1 MEQILNTWAVREVIR
16 PVLDVLMLAYL
27 LYKSWQILVQTRA
40 VQLIKGTVVMI
51 LIYAVSF
58 FLQLTTLLW
67 ILNVLVP
74 GLVIAIAI
82 VFQPEL
88 RKIFTQIG
96 SREWFRVGTRANA
109 RPGAPRVDIML
120 SAVQQLSSRRRGALI
135 VIPRRVGI
143 RNIVQTGT
151 RLDAEVSINLINTIF
166 FEGTTLHDGAMVV
179 EGNRIV
185 AAGCFLPLSERE
197 DVESA
202 FGARHRAALGMVEET
217 DAVVLVVSEENGA
230 VSLARDGDIRYN
242 ISVAEIEAEL
252 KELLGVEDRERGG
265 EIGRPRESLP
275 RAGSGEEREDAPR

>member
-1 MEQILNTWAVREVIR
+1 MEQLLNAWVVREVVR

-40 VQLIKGTVVMI
+40 VQLLKGTVVMI

-96 SREWFRVGTRANA
+96 SREWFRVGGRNGA
-109 RPGAPRVDIML
+109 RPGNPRLDILMT
-120 SAVQQLSSRRRGALI
+120 AVQQLSDRKRGALI

-151 RLDAEVSINLINTIF
+151 RLNADISLNLIATVF
-166 FEGTTLHDGAMVV
+166 FEGTTLHDGAMIV
-179 EGNRIV
+179 EGDRIV

-197 DVESA
+197 DVESS
-202 FGARHRAALGMVEET
+202 FGARHRAALGLVEET
-217 DAVVLVVSEENGA
+217 DAVVIVVSEENGA
-230 VSLARDGDIRYN
+230 VSLARDGDIRYA
-242 ISVAEIEAEL
+242 IGTVAVEEEL
-252 KELLGVEDRERGG
+252 KELLRVEGGREPRGTEPAPG
-265 EIGRPRESLP
+265 EGKP
-275 RAGSGEEREDAPR
+275 

>member
-1 MEQILNTWAVREVIR
+1 MEQILNTWAVREVVR
-16 PVLDVLMLAYL
+16 PALDVLVLAWL
-27 LYKSWQILVQTRA
+27 LYKSWQILVQTKA
-40 VQLIKGTVVMI
+40 VQLIKGTVLMV

-96 SREWFRVGTRANA
+96 SREWFRVHPRGGA
-109 RPGAPRVDIML
+109 RPGGLRLDILM

-135 VIPRRVGI
+135 VFPRRVGI

-151 RLDAEVSINLINTIF
+151 RLDAELSMNLISTVF
-166 FEGTTLHDGAMVV
+166 FEGTALHDGAMIV

-185 AAGCFLPLSERE
+185 AAGCFLPLSDRE

-202 FGARHRAALGMVEET
+202 FGARHRAALGLAEDT
-217 DAVVLVVSEENGA
+217 DALVVVVSEENGA
-230 VSLARDGDIRYN
+230 ISLAHDGDIRYN
-242 ISVAEIEAEL
+242 ISLQEVEAGLTSLLPAGEGSQGRAAARVVA
-252 KELLGVEDRERGG
+252 RGG
-265 EIGRPRESLP
+265 
-275 RAGSGEEREDAPR
+275 

>member
-1 MEQILNTWAVREVIR
+1 MDQLLNTWVAREVVR

-40 VQLIKGTVVMI
+40 VQLLKGTVVMV

-58 FLQLTTLLW
+58 FLRLTTLLW

-96 SREWFRVGTRANA
+96 SREWFR
-109 RPGAPRVDIML
+109 PGARAGTVRVESLLNAVQLL
-120 SAVQQLSSRRRGALI
+120 SARRRGALI
-135 VIPRRVGI
+135 VFPRRVGVK
-143 RNIVQTGT
+143 NIVETGT
-151 RLDAEVSINLINTIF
+151 ILNAEISTNLVMTIF
-166 FEGTTLHDGAMVV
+166 FDGTALHDGAMII
-179 EGNRIV
+179 EGDRIV

-202 FGARHRAALGMVEET
+202 FGARHRAALGLAEES
-217 DAVVLVVSEENGA
+217 DALVVVVSEENGA
-230 VSLARDGDIRYN
+230 VSLAQDGNIRYN
-242 ISVAEIEAEL
+242 IGLAEVEAGIRS
-252 KELLGVEDRERGG
+252 LLPQTANKGKA
-265 EIGRPRESLP
+265 S
-275 RAGSGEEREDAPR
+275 

>member
-1 MEQILNTWAVREVIR
+1 MEQLLNAWVVREVVR

-96 SREWFRVGTRANA
+96 SREWFRVGA
-109 RPGAPRVDIML
+109 RNGVKTTAPQLEVLM
-120 SAVQQLSSRRRGALI
+120 SAVQQLSARRRGALI
-135 VIPRRVGI
+135 VLPRRVGI

-151 RLDAEVSINLINTIF
+151 RINAEISLNLISTIF
-166 FEGTTLHDGAMVV
+166 FEGTALHDGAMIV
-179 EGNRIV
+179 EGDRIV

-197 DVESA
+197 EVESA
-202 FGARHRAALGMVEET
+202 FGARHRAALGMAEET
-217 DAVVLVVSEENGA
+217 DALIVVVSEENGA
-230 VSLARDGDIRYN
+230 VSLAYDGDIRYN
-242 ISVAEIEAEL
+242 ISMADVEAGVRD
-252 KELLGVEDRERGG
+252 LLHPHEG
-265 EIGRPRESLP
+265 PT
-275 RAGSGEEREDAPR
+275 

>member
-1 MEQILNTWAVREVIR
+1 MEQLLSTWAVREVVR

-40 VQLIKGTVVMI
+40 VQLIKGTVLMVV
-51 LIYAVSF
+51 IYAVSF

-82 VFQPEL
+82 IFQPEL

-96 SREWFRVGTRANA
+96 SREWFRVGTRNGIRTA
-109 RPGAPRVDIML
+109 APQMDVLMT
-120 SAVQQLSSRRRGALI
+120 AVQQLSARRRGALI
-135 VIPRRVGI
+135 VFPRRVGI

-151 RLDAEVSINLINTIF
+151 RINAEVSLNLISTIF
-166 FEGTTLHDGAMVV
+166 FEGTALHDGAMIV
-179 EGNRIV
+179 EGDHIV

-197 DVESA
+197 EVESA

-217 DAVVLVVSEENGA
+217 DALVVVVSEENGA
-230 VSLARDGDIRYN
+230 VSLAHDGDIRYN
-242 ISVAEIEAEL
+242 ISVADVEAGL
-252 KELLGVEDRERGG
+252 KMLLHT
-265 EIGRPRESLP
+265 
-275 RAGSGEEREDAPR
+275 EERSR

>member
-1 MEQILNTWAVREVIR
+1 MEQLLNTWAVREVIR

-96 SREWFRVGTRANA
+96 SREWFRVGPRANT

-166 FEGTTLHDGAMVV
+166 FEGTALHGGAMVV

-230 VSLARDGDIRYN
+230 VSLARDGNIRYN
-242 ISVAEIEAEL
+242 ISIAEIEAEL
-252 KELLGVEDRERGG
+252 KELLGAEDRERGG
-265 EIGRPRESLP
+265 EMGRPRESLP
-275 RAGSGEEREDAPR
+275 R

>member
-1 MEQILNTWAVREVIR
+1 MEQLLNAWVVREVVR
-16 PVLDVLMLAYL
+16 PVLDVLMLSYL

-96 SREWFRVGTRANA
+96 SREWFRVGGRNGA
-109 RPGAPRVDIML
+109 RPGNPRLDILMT
-120 SAVQQLSSRRRGALI
+120 AVQQLSDRRRGALI

-151 RLDAEVSINLINTIF
+151 RLNADISINLIATVF
-166 FEGTTLHDGAMVV
+166 FEGTTLHDGAMIV
-179 EGNRIV
+179 EGDRIV

-202 FGARHRAALGMVEET
+202 FGARHRAALGLVEET
-217 DAVVLVVSEENGA
+217 DAVVIVVSEENGA
-230 VSLARDGDIRYN
+230 ISLARDGDIHYA
-242 ISVAEIEAEL
+242 IGAAAVEQEL
-252 KELLGVEDRERGG
+252 RAVLRTEGGPEPRGSEPRGAAPTPG
-265 EIGRPRESLP
+265 EGKT
-275 RAGSGEEREDAPR
+275 

>member
-1 MEQILNTWAVREVIR
+1 MEQLLNTWAVREVVR

-40 VQLIKGTVVMI
+40 VQLVKGTVLMV

-96 SREWFRVGTRANA
+96 SREWFRVGA
-109 RPGAPRVDIML
+109 RNGAKPGGLRIELLM
-120 SAVQQLSSRRRGALI
+120 SAVQQLSARRRGALI
-135 VIPRRVGI
+135 VFPRRVGI
-143 RNIVQTGT
+143 KNIVHTGT
-151 RLDAEVSINLINTIF
+151 RLDAEMSMNLISTVF
-166 FEGTTLHDGAMVV
+166 FEGTPLHDGAMVV
-179 EGNRIV
+179 EGDRIV

-197 DVESA
+197 GVESA
-202 FGARHRAALGMVEET
+202 FGARHRAALGLAEET
-217 DAVVLVVSEENGA
+217 DALIVVVSEENGA
-230 VSLARDGDIRYN
+230 VSLAHDGEISYN
-242 ISVAEIEAEL
+242 ISLEEVEAGL
-252 KELLGVEDRERGG
+252 KKFL
-265 EIGRPRESLP
+265 
-275 RAGSGEEREDAPR
+275 RAGESDEGRVPAREESSR

>member
-1 MEQILNTWAVREVIR
+1 VEQLLNTWAVREVVR
-16 PVLDVLMLAYL
+16 PILDVLMLAYL

-40 VQLIKGTVVMI
+40 VQLIKGTVLMV

-58 FLQLTTLLW
+58 FLQLSTLLW

-96 SREWFRVGTRANA
+96 SREWFRVGPRNGA
-109 RPGAPRVDIML
+109 RPGAPRLDVLM
-120 SAVQQLSSRRRGALI
+120 SAVQQLSARKRGALI
-135 VIPRRVGI
+135 VFPRRVGI
-143 RNIVQTGT
+143 KNIVQTGT
-151 RLDAEVSINLINTIF
+151 RLNAEVSLNLISTIF

-179 EGNRIV
+179 EGDHIV

-202 FGARHRAALGMVEET
+202 FGARHRAALGMSEET
-217 DAVVLVVSEENGA
+217 DAVVVVVSEENGA
-230 VSLARDGDIRYN
+230 VSLAHDGDIRYN
-242 ISVAEIEAEL
+242 ISMDEVEEGL
-252 KELLGVEDRERGG
+252 KSLLPASARG
-265 EIGRPRESLP
+265 ETR
-275 RAGSGEEREDAPR
+275 

>member
-1 MEQILNTWAVREVIR
+1 VEQLLNTWAVREVVR
-16 PVLDVLMLAYL
+16 PALDVLVLAWL

-40 VQLIKGTVVMI
+40 VQLIKGTVLMV

-96 SREWFRVGTRANA
+96 SREWFRVGARNGA
-109 RPGAPRVDIML
+109 RPSGLRLDILM
-120 SAVQQLSSRRRGALI
+120 SAVQQLSARRRGALI
-135 VIPRRVGI
+135 VFPRRVGI

-151 RLDAEVSINLINTIF
+151 RLDAEMSMNLISTVF
-166 FEGTTLHDGAMVV
+166 FEGTALHDGAMVV
-179 EGNRIV
+179 EGNRIA
-185 AAGCFLPLSERE
+185 AAGCFLPLSDRE

-202 FGARHRAALGMVEET
+202 FGARHRAALGLAEDT
-217 DAVVLVVSEENGA
+217 DALVVVVSEENGA
-230 VSLARDGDIRYN
+230 VSLAHDGEISYN
-242 ISVAEIEAEL
+242 ISMEEVEAGL
-252 KELLGVEDRERGG
+252 KRLLSPGENSEGHTAAGVVVRGG
-265 EIGRPRESLP
+265 
-275 RAGSGEEREDAPR
+275 

>member
-1 MEQILNTWAVREVIR
+1 MEQLLNTWAVREVVR
-16 PVLDVLMLAYL
+16 PALDVLVLAWL

-40 VQLIKGTVVMI
+40 VQLIKGTVLMV

-74 GLVIAIAI
+74 GLVIALAI

-96 SREWFRVGTRANA
+96 SREWFRVGTRNGE
-109 RPGAPRVDIML
+109 RPSGLRLDIL
-120 SAVQQLSSRRRGALI
+120 ASAVQQLSARRRGALI
-135 VIPRRVGI
+135 VFPRRVGI

-151 RLDAEVSINLINTIF
+151 RLDAELSMNLISTVF
-166 FEGTTLHDGAMVV
+166 FEGTALHDGAMVV
-179 EGNRIV
+179 ESNRIV

-202 FGARHRAALGMVEET
+202 FGARHRAALGLAEDT
-217 DAVVLVVSEENGA
+217 DALVVVVSEENGA
-230 VSLARDGDIRYN
+230 VSLAHDGQIRYN
-242 ISVAEIEAEL
+242 IPMEEVVAGL
-252 KELLGVEDRERGG
+252 KRLLSPGESSEGRAAAGVVVRGG
-265 EIGRPRESLP
+265 
-275 RAGSGEEREDAPR
+275 